1 MANQTSMSAFVEYT
15 NRKAN
20 EKGSALNEAF
30 KASFAKTVE
39 RNNLIP
45 KDERGIL
52 DNIEYVT
59 DPIAE
64 VMCQH
69 IAEYMRDEDR
79 AFEIPAPDERTASA
93 TLKLVA
99 KEKETK
105 TGKIMFGPNAGQ
117 EYETVIADHNE
128 FAIKNRRDKF
138 KK

>member
-1 MANQTSMSAFVEYT
+1 MANQASMAAFVEYT

-20 EKGSALNEAF
+20 EQGSALNEAF
-30 KASFAKTVE
+30 KKSFAKTVE
-39 RNNLIP
+39 INNLIP

-52 DNIEYVT
+52 NNIEYVT

-64 VMCQH
+64 VMGQH

-79 AFEIPAPDERTASA
+79 AFELPAPDERTCSA
-93 TLKLVA
+93 TLKLVS

-105 TGKIMFGPNAGQ
+105 TGTIQFGPNAGQ
-117 EYETVIADHNE
+117 EYTTTIDDHIE
-128 FAIKNRRDKF
+128 YAVKNRRDKF

>member
-1 MANQTSMSAFVEYT
+1 MANQASMASFVEYT

-20 EKGSALNEAF
+20 EQGSALNEAF
-30 KASFAKTVE
+30 KKSFAKTVE
-39 RNNLIP
+39 INNLIP

-52 DNIEYVT
+52 NNIEYVT

-64 VMCQH
+64 VMGQH

-79 AFEIPAPDERTASA
+79 AFELSAPDEKTCSA

-105 TGKIMFGPNAGQ
+105 TGTIQFGPNAGQ
-117 EYETVIADHNE
+117 EYTTTIDDHTE
-128 FAIKNRRDKF
+128 YAVKNRRDKF